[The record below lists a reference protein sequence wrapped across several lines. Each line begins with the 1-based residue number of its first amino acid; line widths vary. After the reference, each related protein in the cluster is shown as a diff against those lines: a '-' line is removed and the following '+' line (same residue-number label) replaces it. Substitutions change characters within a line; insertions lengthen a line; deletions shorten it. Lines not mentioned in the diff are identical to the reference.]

1 MRHRLARTAAG
12 AAFICGA
19 FIVVA
24 VGAVGSANAD
34 RPARRARVP
43 VAVFLV
49 GPDGPLSPSRHA
61 TLLLTME
68 KALEADR
75 RLEVIDKDR
84 RLTEVAGRVPRE
96 ALSEA
101 RGLLLSGEALLRKKK
116 AGTALV
122 RLQAAEEQLARA
134 LAWARKADL
143 ARTQFLVGVAH
154 AMLGD
159 RGRAESAFLR
169 LLTWRPAFVIDTS
182 LEPGKVFPAWESARA
197 QLARLPGGSLDIRST
212 PDRALAY
219 VDGRF
224 VGFTPTA
231 TEGLSQGTHYV
242 TLKKVGYERAVV
254 EVEVSGKVNRKAS
267 AELVPSEGAD
277 GITTLV
283 AAVAPSLGNARA
295 SADLDGLAKLLGVQ
309 HAIFVR
315 VPEVGA
321 EDSIYEGFLF
331 TTKDRKLIARASGRT
346 SDERGVDQVFAEL
359 TRALYSQVVFEPRP
373 PPEPGAE
380 HNARTNG
387 RPFYQSWWFWT
398 GVGALA
404 AGATLP
410 FMMGDDEGPRC
421 PGGAVCG
428 DVQIDF

>member
-1 MRHRLARTAAG
+1 MRHGLAHTAA
-12 AAFICGA
+12 AAAIICGA
-19 FIVVA
+19 FIA
-24 VGAVGSANAD
+24 AIAAAGAAHAEP
-34 RPARRARVP
+34 PARRARVP

-68 KALEADR
+68 KALETDR

-116 AGTALV
+116 ARLGLV
-122 RLQAAEEQLARA
+122 RLQAAEQQLARA

-159 RGRAESAFLR
+159 RARAESAFLR
-169 LLTWRPAFVIDTS
+169 LLTWRPAFVIDTT

-197 QLARLPGGSLDIRST
+197 KLARLPGGSLDIRST

-267 AELVPSEGAD
+267 AELVASEGAD

-283 AAVAPSLGNARA
+283 AAVAPSLGKARA
-295 SADLDGLAKLLGVQ
+295 SAELDELATLVGLQ
-309 HAIFVR
+309 HAMFVR
-315 VPEVGA
+315 VPEIGA
-321 EDSIYEGFLF
+321 EDSLYEGFLF

-359 TRALYSQVVFEPRP
+359 ARALYAQVVFEPLP
-373 PPEPGAE
+373 PVQPKADP
-380 HNARTNG
+380 NART
-387 RPFYQSWWFWT
+387 RDRAFYQTWWFWT

-410 FMMGDDEGPRC
+410 FVIGADAGPRC

>member
-1 MRHRLARTAAG
+1 MSHGLAHTAT
-12 AAFICGA
+12 AAFICA
-19 FIVVA
+19 A
-24 VGAVGSANAD
+24 CSALGAVGSAHAE
-34 RPARRARVP
+34 PEARRARVP

-68 KALEADR
+68 KALQTDR
-75 RLEVIDKDR
+75 RLDVIDKDR

-101 RGLLLSGEALLRKKK
+101 RGLLLSGEALLRKGK
-116 AGTALV
+116 AKLGLV
-122 RLQAAEEQLARA
+122 RLQAAEVQLARA

-159 RGRAESAFLR
+159 RARAEAAFLR

-182 LEPGKVFPAWESARA
+182 IEPGKVFPAWEGARA

-267 AELVPSEGAD
+267 AELVASEGAD

-283 AAVAPSLGNARA
+283 AAIAPSLGKARA
-295 SADLDGLAKLLGVQ
+295 SAELDELATLLGVQ
-309 HAIFVR
+309 HAMFVR
-315 VPEVGA
+315 VPEIG
-321 EDSIYEGFLF
+321 EDSIYEGFLIS
-331 TTKDRKLIARASGRT
+331 TKDRKVIARASGRT
-346 SDERGVDQVFAEL
+346 SDERGVDQVFSEL
-359 TRALYSQVVFEPRP
+359 ARALYAQVVFEPLP
-373 PPEPGAE
+373 PPTRTTDA
-380 HNARTNG
+380 NARRND
-387 RPFYQSWWFWT
+387 RRFYQTWWFWT

-410 FMMGDDEGPRC
+410 LVLGEDQGPRC

-428 DVQIDF
+428 DVRIDF